1 METRS
6 CPSMDELHGLA
17 RVMGMKY
24 FRHLSKLELHQALQR
39 QMQHAKAA
47 EASSLRKKGK
57 KGKKGKKAKYWWRKT
72 TKGKRKSDASVN
84 TVDPIML
91 TELGPHTFRFVRP
104 NGTVVVY
111 NIDSLVQYILAT
123 GDFSEPE
130 TRIPFPDEM
139 LRQLDTE
146 ATAAGLEL
154 GSVVAAKQDKAT
166 FEQLKIKRDGLL
178 GLERCAGEVVTE
190 MLQVIEDDDGEDGEL
205 RLVMEIF
212 PNFADLY
219 SQLKMNDPD
228 YAAQCHKH
236 YIEYLQGPPNRPT
249 VDESGLYQVVL
260 EFMAQTAAGPP
271 HHRFYTEAA

>member
-39 QMQHAKAA
+39 QMQYAKRAHASAVGK
-47 EASSLRKKGK
+47 SKKKRKKGK
-57 KGKKGKKAKYWWRKT
+57 KTKAKYWWRKT
-72 TKGKRKSDASVN
+72 TKTTKASSGLN

-104 NGTVVVY
+104 NGTIVVY
-111 NIDSLVQYILAT
+111 NIESLVQYILAT

-130 TRIPFPDEM
+130 TRLPFPDAM
-139 LRQLDTE
+139 LAQLDAE
-146 ATAAGLEL
+146 AKAAGLEL
-154 GSVVAAKQDKAT
+154 GSVAAAKQDKAA

-190 MLQVIEDDDGEDGEL
+190 MLEVIEDDDGEEGEM

-219 SQLKMNDPD
+219 SQLKMNDAA

-236 YIEYLQGPPNRPT
+236 FVEYLQGPPNRPT
-249 VDESGLYQVVL
+249 IDESGLYHIVL
-260 EFMAQTAAGPP
+260 DFMAQTAAGPS
-271 HHRFYTEAA
+271 HHRPYA